1 MESGEN
7 KMDSFLDT
15 GVVIKY
21 FEHDYMK
28 EELGK
33 RCYEYVKNIQNKIL
47 ISFIVQE
54 EAHRVILKRK
64 EIYDYILNKIQD
76 PSLEIEYKETVY
88 MNKQE
93 FIFAK
98 DLYLKLKN
106 ENIKELKKNFDSE
119 IDFLKASL
127 DLFLKNKVNETAI
140 GKSELD
146 NLILSIVHNFIEDFA
161 DCRVLT
167 SAIQMQQH
175 RDIFFFVTADKHFDS
190 GSYDFI
196 ENELKLKNYKKPQL
210 KNLLYEN

>member
-1 MESGEN
+1 
-7 KMDSFLDT
+7 MDSFLDT

-21 FEHDYMK
+21 FEYDYMK

-33 RCYEYVKNIQNKIL
+33 RCYEYVKNIQDKIL

-76 PSLEIEYKETVY
+76 PSLEIEYKETIY

-127 DLFLKNKVNETAI
+127 DLFLKSKVSEI
-140 GKSELD
+140 KIKKSEL
-146 NLILSIVHNFIEDFA
+146 NNPLLAIIHNYINDFA
-161 DCRVLT
+161 DCRVFT
-167 SAIQMQQH
+167 SAIQIQQNKEL
-175 RDIFFFVTADKHFDS
+175 FFFVTADNHFDPN
-190 GSYDFI
+190 GYEF
-196 ENELKLKNYKKPQL
+196 LKEETRLKEYKFPEL
-210 KNLLYEN
+210 KNLLYEK